1 MYGITRQD
9 AVPLKNVGGYESQVH
24 TNKYT
29 PVNRFLRLFL
39 ANVRFWLL
47 GEVRTST
54 NSIRFGMDS
63 GSWNVC

>member
-24 TNKYT
+24 TNRYT

-39 ANVRFWLL
+39 ANVRLWLL
-47 GEVRTST
+47 ADIQPTG
-54 NSIRFGMDS
+54 G
-63 GSWNVC
+63 